1 MPLRQLTFVPIVTC
15 SLFEIHILPSLKLV
29 LVSSKGEK
37 AVAAHDPGGDASWK
51 FLEVLGY
58 GVGVANL
65 PVGLALVVGSMLAE
79 SASRH
84 QRRSETPM
92 PDSWLEEISN
102 SEGVSEKGLA
112 FLAKTL
118 EKNGVVSV
126 ADAVK
131 WVEIEKR
138 ESQKIRAKQERENNL
153 SLTGAQALIA
163 RTKNDCRSF
172 LDVDGAVNSMKDS
185 VESVSGFAERFF
197 NKKDSQ

>member
-1 MPLRQLTFVPIVTC
+1 MRI
-15 SLFEIHILPSLKLV
+15 
-29 LVSSKGEK
+29 KGEK
-37 AVAAHDPGGDASWK
+37 AIAAHDPGGDASWK

-79 SASRH
+79 SASKH

-92 PDSWLEEISN
+92 PDSWLEEISD

-118 EKNGVVSV
+118 DKKGFVSV
-126 ADAVK
+126 SDAVK

-138 ESQKIRAKQERENNL
+138 ESQKIRAKQQRDNNL
-153 SLTGAQALIA
+153 AQTGAQALMA
-163 RTKNDCRSF
+163 RAKHDCRGL
-172 LDVDGAVNSMKDS
+172 LDFDSAIKGMKGS
-185 VESVSGFAERFF
+185 VESVRGFAKGIF
-197 NKKDSQ
+197 NNKDSQ